1 MQSLLLKKTRAQ
13 PHELDAVLWAFVYF
27 FALLAGYYVLRPLR
41 DEMGMQIGAA
51 KLQESFTGVFLTML
65 AVAPLFGWLNQRV
78 ARRTLLPWL
87 YGFFIVNLL
96 GFYTVLEAR
105 GEQGPLVARAFF
117 VWVSVFN
124 LFAISVFWSFMADLF
139 TTEQAKRLYGF
150 IAAGGT
156 LGALTGPLITAG
168 LVTLLGPKHLV
179 LVSAGLL
186 GVVIVAI
193 FRLRAWALRW
203 DVQHHVVRDE
213 GETEAL
219 RGSIWSGLIDVARS
233 PYLRGICWFLLSYAL
248 LSTFLYFQ
256 SADLLPK
263 HVSGSGE
270 RTRLLAQVDWV
281 VNLIALLF
289 QLLAFNRV
297 IERLGIRFT
306 LAAMPAVSLVGYA
319 LLAMH
324 PAVAVL
330 VSFGVLRRAGEYA
343 LSKPGRE
350 TLFNVLPPDQKYKA
364 KNVIDTL
371 VHRTGDT
378 ASAWVYSS
386 LRALGL
392 GSTQIAWVAVP
403 VATAWLMV
411 SLRLGRQAQ
420 ALQDELKP
428 NAP

>member
-219 RGSIWSGLIDVARS
+219 RGSIWSGLIDVVRS

-324 PAVAVL
+324 PAVVVL
-330 VSFGVLRRAGEYA
+330 VGFGVLRRAGEYA

-403 VATAWLMV
+403 VATAWLVV

>member
-13 PHELDAVLWAFVYF
+13 PHELGAVLWAFVYF

-219 RGSIWSGLIDVARS
+219 RGSIWSGLIDVVRS

>member
-1 MQSLLLKKTRAQ
+1 M
-13 PHELDAVLWAFVYF
+13 
-27 FALLAGYYVLRPLR
+27 
-41 DEMGMQIGAA
+41 
-51 KLQESFTGVFLTML
+51 
-65 AVAPLFGWLNQRV
+65 
-78 ARRTLLPWL
+78 
-87 YGFFIVNLL
+87 
-96 GFYTVLEAR
+96 
-105 GEQGPLVARAFF
+105 
-117 VWVSVFN
+117 
-124 LFAISVFWSFMADLF
+124 
-139 TTEQAKRLYGF
+139 
-150 IAAGGT
+150 
-156 LGALTGPLITAG
+156 
-168 LVTLLGPKHLV
+168 
-179 LVSAGLL
+179 
-186 GVVIVAI
+186 
-193 FRLRAWALRW
+193 
-203 DVQHHVVRDE
+203 
-213 GETEAL
+213 
-219 RGSIWSGLIDVARS
+219 
-233 PYLRGICWFLLSYAL
+233 
-248 LSTFLYFQ
+248 
-256 SADLLPK
+256 
-263 HVSGSGE
+263 SGSGE

>member
-13 PHELDAVLWAFVYF
+13 PHELGAVLWAFVYF

-65 AVAPLFGWLNQRV
+65 DVAPLFGWLNQRV

-403 VATAWLMV
+403 VATAWLVV

>member
-13 PHELDAVLWAFVYF
+13 PHELGAVLWAFVYF

-168 LVTLLGPKHLV
+168 LVALLGPKHLV

-324 PAVAVL
+324 PAVVVL
-330 VSFGVLRRAGEYA
+330 VGFGVLRRAGEYA

-392 GSTQIAWVAVP
+392 GSAQISWVAVP
-403 VATAWLMV
+403 VAAAWLVV

-420 ALQDELKP
+420 ALQGEIKP
-428 NAP
+428 SAP

>member
-219 RGSIWSGLIDVARS
+219 RGSIWSGLIDVVRS

>member
-168 LVTLLGPKHLV
+168 LVALLGPKHLV